1 MNVFTKIENGKRV
14 LNIDETED
22 FSIDECIF
30 NVLKEYNFTWTKN
43 LPAFKNPEMSEW
55 QLTQDIKLLVA
66 HHPRSVENI
75 SLSIKGEIFNYT
87 RYKSIWFLNES
98 KEIGSD
104 SDMIEHMM
112 ETVRSNWGKK

>member
-14 LNIDETED
+14 LNIDDTED

-30 NVLKEYNFTWTKN
+30 NVLKEYNFTWVKN

-55 QLTQDIKLLVA
+55 QLTHDIKLLVA

-75 SLSIKGEIFNYT
+75 SLGIKGEIFNYT

-98 KEIGSD
+98 KEIGID

-112 ETVRSNWGKK
+112 ETVRSNWV